1 MIKAIILDFA
11 GAMIAAKGTDYS
23 ELIREVINNSN
34 IKTEEEAVA
43 FYKEE
48 LTALEAVSQ
57 GENFMTMDEME
68 DKIITTAIDKYNLK
82 KDRKQM
88 HTLLKN
94 FWMYSP
100 IYPDVK
106 EFFLK
111 CPLPVYILTNHSE
124 DYIHVVVRRNNLHPY
139 GILSAE
145 NYKVSKPSP
154 QFFSKAKDITSYEN
168 EEVMYVSSDLETNV
182 VEASEAGI
190 NAVLLDRKRQYRNA
204 KCQRVRSL
212 VEILVNLNQ

>member
-11 GAMIAAKGTDYS
+11 GSIIAAKGADYN
-23 ELIREVINNSN
+23 ELIREVIENSN
-34 IKTEEEAVA
+34 LKNEEEVIA

-57 GENFMTMDEME
+57 GEDFMTMDEME

-88 HTLLKN
+88 HTLLQN
-94 FWMYSP
+94 FWMYAP
-100 IYPDVK
+100 IHDDVK
-106 EFFLK
+106 EFFAK
-111 CPLPVYILTNHSE
+111 CPIPVYILTNHSE

-139 GILSAE
+139 GIYSSE
-145 NYKVSKPSP
+145 HVRVSKPSP
-154 QFFSKAKDITSYEN
+154 AFYARAKDITSYEN
-168 EEVMYVSSDLETNV
+168 DEVMYVSSDFETNV
-182 VEASEAGI
+182 VEANEAGI
-190 NAVLLDRKRQYRNA
+190 HAVLLDRKRQYRNT